1 LVTYLERDPA
11 KERRAQMGTGQGH
24 HYALAV
30 ADELTQLAYRERL
43 LEARL
48 PVSEVMDR
56 VYFKSIYTRDPDGHI
71 VEIATMGPG
80 FLVDEPADTSGT
92 ALQLP
97 WWLESHREEI
107 VRHLVPLHTQRP
119 VVTT

>member
-1 LVTYLERDPA
+1 
-11 KERRAQMGTGQGH
+11 MGTGQGH

-30 ADELTQLAYRERL
+30 RDEFTQLEFREKL

-48 PVSEVMDR
+48 PVSPVLDR

-71 VEIATMGPG
+71 VELATMGPG
-80 FLVDEPADTSGT
+80 FLVDEPVATSGT

-97 WWLESHREEI
+97 PWLEANRQEI
-107 VRHLVPLHTQRP
+107 AAHLEPIEYAPWPPSPQQ
-119 VVTT
+119 